1 MKKINSRN
9 YSELSIQVK
18 TQVKFDHTAF
28 STEFSPV
35 SLMNASIHSSIKPS
49 GISFFKNFH
58 LLSFLQY
65 AILKF
70 PIFIFSFGAIL
81 KLLEKVQ

>member
-9 YSELSIQVK
+9 HSELSIQVK
-18 TQVKFDHTAF
+18 IQVKFDHTAF

-35 SLMNASIHSSIKPS
+35 SLMNASLHTSIKPS
-49 GISFFKNFH
+49 GIYFLQNFH

-65 AILKF
+65 TIIKF
-70 PIFIFSFGAIL
+70 PFFIFSFGAIL
-81 KLLEKVQ
+81 KLPEKVQ